1 VGDQETDIPVKASRD
16 TSPTRH
22 VVSFGIP
29 GPRTPSVAPVPLS
42 SHEMPVVTV
51 PSASSSRVVPIP
63 THMTRLSAIGR
74 GNHAR
79 STPMATPPVIKF
91 NGYGDLSGLL
101 YYSPHT
107 VVYEDELYPTALHL
121 FEARKFLPHRP
132 DLADRIRQ
140 CENVEQV
147 ASISAE
153 LAEFIRRD
161 WSIVAF
167 STVSNFPSVM
177 HTFWE
182 FFY

>member
-1 VGDQETDIPVKASRD
+1 VGDHETDIPVKGSRD

-22 VVSFGIP
+22 VVSFDIP
-29 GPRTPSVAPVPLS
+29 SLSTPSVAHVPLS
-42 SHEMPVVTV
+42 SHETPVAIV
-51 PSASSSRVVPIP
+51 PSASSSRAVPIP
-63 THMTRLSAIGR
+63 THMTRSSAIGR
-74 GNHAR
+74 GGHAR
-79 STPMATPPVIKF
+79 STPLATPPVIKF
-91 NGYGDLSGLL
+91 NGYGDFSGLL